1 MSGHRFQI
9 AVLVAALSA
18 APVFA
23 GSAGSWV
30 EFTDATGSRLVADSG
45 LGVNDPDEKDYAFGD
60 IDKDGDIDII
70 CVRKQ
75 EFTTTGRRRNVL
87 FMNQGIADGQAI
99 DGVFVDMTAT
109 FATDADDGGQ
119 GFLDLT
125 NDRDVILVDV
135 NNDTW
140 LDMVT
145 VSTLSDGLAKTI
157 SHPRIYMNKGEIAGV
172 WQGFRYEEGRIPQ
185 LTTIGTNLSVAP
197 RLCSVAAG
205 DVNGDGFQDLY
216 IGDYDSDGVGSAPPE
231 NPANDVND
239 RLLINDGAGNFIDSR
254 ETRMTSTMLLSAF
267 SMAVAIVDMNGDGT
281 LDIVKD
287 TALQDPRRVSISY
300 NDPAN
305 EGFFDDFDIVY
316 GNAPY
321 HITVGDLNNDTLPDI
336 VITDDGQDVYLL
348 NTGNGVDGLAN
359 FVQQVFQRS
368 AGSDGEFGGNHVI
381 EDMNNDGFNDVI
393 IADVDVDSPGCG
405 RRMHMYRNLGN
416 APTVTLQEQGPSQ
429 PWTPNG
435 VHDIAV
441 FDINN
446 DGWMD
451 MFIGT
456 CTGTEIW
463 LNLPPID
470 LVFAYPDGIPGSLV
484 PDTPTSFRVAVSG
497 TGSTPQPNTGKQF
510 VSVDGGPFVETAMT
524 QESPNV
530 YFINLPGIPCTSTLD
545 FYVSVETT
553 TSDVVTDPPGA
564 PGSAITLLASLGS
577 EVLFFDDFESANPGW
592 TVTSQSITT
601 GEWIRD
607 DPIGTFFPTG
617 SGNAAQPEN
626 DFGASVGETT
636 CYFTGQNAGGV
647 AGTGDIDGGP
657 TILTSPAF
665 DLSGG
670 DAVVGYAYWHF
681 FSDSGAQDV
690 LITEVSNNG
699 STWVQ
704 VDSTNGTNS
713 EWATHSFKVSDFV
726 TPSANV
732 QVRFV
737 AADQPNDSVTE
748 SAIDNFSV
756 SRIICADTCDDNTD
770 CDDLLFCNGSETCN
784 GSNVCEAG
792 TDPCP
797 GQLCDEDNDQCV
809 ECLGDGDCP
818 DLAFCDGP
826 DTCVAG
832 ACVNGADPCTGPGQV
847 CDEVNDECVG
857 CLDDG
862 DCDDLDFCNGQ
873 ETCDGSNNCV
883 AGSDP
888 CPGQLCDEGTDMCV
902 DCLDANDCDDG
913 KFCTGAEMCVNGSCE
928 LGGDPCP
935 GQSCDEGLDI
945 CVDCLNANDC
955 DDGLFCNGDE
965 TCNGGAC
972 EAGVSP
978 CGDLQCDEFSDEC
991 VRLLQP
997 RVGAPALGLTPGQ
1010 AARFQT
1016 GRARFDETLSIA
1028 NGLGPVF
1035 NQNACGACHNAGALG
1050 GSGATLVT
1058 RFGLADKGGFS
1069 GLEEFGGSLRQ
1080 ANGIS
1085 AGCEEVVPAEAN
1097 VVSSRLT
1104 NSTFGSGFVEAI
1116 PEFDLLNNLASQP
1129 GPVQGEAHM
1138 VEAFEDAGGAPL
1150 RVGRFGWK
1158 AQVATILTFSADASL
1173 NEMGLTNRFLIAEND
1188 PNGIRPPDLAACD
1201 TVADPEDGPEDGP
1214 GGVLPHFIDR
1224 VTDFQRFLSQPPQTP
1239 RSGMSGAVV
1248 FETIGCADCH
1258 TPSFVTGVAPELA
1271 LSGQTIKPY
1280 SDFLLHNMG
1289 QLGDGIV
1296 QGDANEFEMRT
1307 PSLWGVRWRDQMMHD
1322 GRIVGGTFPNRIG
1335 LAIAEHDAPGS
1346 QGAASAQAYDA
1357 LPQGDKDA
1365 LVAFMDSLGRAE
1377 FDHDGDNDIDVDD
1390 YNNFI
1395 SGCIT
1400 GPGAGSVSPDDACAI
1415 SDFDQDGD
1423 VDLGDM
1429 AMMQKAAGL

>member
-1 MSGHRFQI
+1 
-9 AVLVAALSA
+9 LAAS
-18 APVFA
+18 PIFA
-23 GSAGSWV
+23 GSGGSWV
-30 EFTDATGSRLVADSG
+30 EFVDATGSRLVADPS
-45 LGVNDPDEKDYAFGD
+45 LGVNDGEEKDYAIGD
-60 IDKDGDIDII
+60 VDKDGDLDIV

-75 EFTTTGRRRNVL
+75 EFTTTGRHRNVL
-87 FMNQGIADGQAI
+87 FINQGIADGQAI
-99 DGVFVDMTAT
+99 DGVFVDMTT
-109 FATDADDGGQ
+109 TYATDADDGGQ

-145 VSTLSDGLAKTI
+145 VSTLSDGLPKTI
-157 SHPRIYMNKGEIAGV
+157 SHPRIYINKGEVAGV
-172 WQGFRYEEGRIPQ
+172 WQGFRYEEARFPQ
-185 LTTIGTNLSVAP
+185 LTTIGTNLAVAP

-239 RLLINDGAGNFIDSR
+239 RLLINDGSGNFIDSR

-267 SMAVAIVDMNGDGT
+267 SMAVAVVDMNGDGT

-300 NDPAN
+300 NNPAN
-305 EGFFDDFDIVY
+305 EGFFNDFDIVY

-321 HITVGDLNNDTLPDI
+321 HVTVGDLNNDTLPDI

-359 FVQQVFQRS
+359 FVQQPFQR
-368 AGSDGEFGGNHVI
+368 ATGSDGEFGGNHVI
-381 EDMNNDGFNDVI
+381 ADMNNDGFDDVI

-416 APTVTLQEQGPSQ
+416 TPTVTLQEQGPAQ

-446 DGWMD
+446 DGWLD

-463 LNLPPID
+463 LNVPPVN
-470 LVFAYPDGIPGSLV
+470 LVFAYPDGIPGSL
-484 PDTPTSFRVAVSG
+484 TPNTPETYRVSVSG
-497 TGSTPQPNTGKQF
+497 TGSTPQPGTGKQF
-510 VSVDGGPFVETAMT
+510 VSVDGGPFVETSMT
-524 QESPNV
+524 EESPNV
-530 YFINLPGIPCTSTLD
+530 YFINLPGIPCTSTLE
-545 FYVSVETT
+545 FYVSAETT
-553 TSDVVTDPPGA
+553 TAAVVTDPPGA
-564 PGSAITLLASLGS
+564 PATSFSLLASLGS
-577 EVLFFDDFESANPGW
+577 EVLFSDDFETDIPGW
-592 TVTSQSITT
+592 TVTSQSIST
-601 GEWIRD
+601 GAWIRD

-617 SGNAAQPEN
+617 SGIPAQPEN
-626 DFGASVGETT
+626 DFGASVGETM

-647 AGTGDIDGGP
+647 AGTGDLDGGP

-665 DLSGG
+665 DISGS
-670 DAVVGYAYWHF
+670 DAVVSYAMWHF

-690 LITEVSNNG
+690 LITEVSGNG
-699 STWVQ
+699 TDWVQ
-704 VDSTNGTNS
+704 TDSTTGTGS
-713 EWATHSFKVSDFV
+713 EWSTQSFKVSDFV

-737 AADQPNDSVTE
+737 VADQPNDSITE
-748 SAIDNFSV
+748 SAIDNFV
-756 SRIICADTCDDNTD
+756 VTRIVCADTCDDNTD
-770 CDDLLFCNGSETCN
+770 CDDLLYCNGTEICNGSD
-784 GSNVCEAG
+784 VCEAG

-797 GQLCDEDNDQCV
+797 GQLCDEANDQCV

-826 DTCVAG
+826 ETCVAG
-832 ACVNGADPCTGPGQV
+832 SCVNGADPCTTPGLV
-847 CDEVNDECVG
+847 CDEVNDQCVG

-862 DCDDLDFCNGQ
+862 DCNDLVFCNGI
-873 ETCDGSNNCV
+873 ETCDGTNNCV
-883 AGSDP
+883 AGTDP
-888 CPGQLCDEGTDMCV
+888 CPGQLCNEGTDECV
-902 DCLDANDCDDG
+902 ECLDAGDCDDG

-928 LGGDPCP
+928 VGADPCP
-935 GQSCDEGLDI
+935 GQSCDEGLDV
-945 CVDCLNANDC
+945 CVDCFNANDC
-955 DDGLFCNGDE
+955 DDGLYCNGAE
-965 TCNGGAC
+965 TCNGGTC
-972 EAGVSP
+972 EAGTNP
-978 CGDLQCDEFSDEC
+978 CGDLQCDELNDEC

-997 RVGAPALGLTPGQ
+997 RVGAAALGLTPGQ

-1016 GRARFDETLSIA
+1016 GRARFDDTLSIA
-1028 NGLGPVF
+1028 EGLGPVF

-1058 RFGLADKGGFS
+1058 RFGLADKGGFNS
-1069 GLEEFGGSLRQ
+1069 LEEFGGSLLQ

-1085 AGCEEVVPAEAN
+1085 GSCEEVVPVEAN
-1097 VVSSRLT
+1097 VVINRLT
-1104 NSTFGSGFVEAI
+1104 NSTFGAGLVEAI

-1129 GPVQGEAHM
+1129 APVQGEAHM
-1138 VEAFEDAGGAPL
+1138 VPAFEDGGGAPL

-1158 AQVATILTFSADASL
+1158 AQVATVLTFSADASL
-1173 NEMGLTNRFLIAEND
+1173 NEMGLTNRFLAAEND
-1188 PNGIRPPDLAACD
+1188 PNGIRPPDLIACD
-1201 TVADPEDGPEDGP
+1201 TVTDPEDGPEDGP

-1239 RSGMSGAVV
+1239 RSGMSGEAIFASV
-1248 FETIGCADCH
+1248 GCADCH
-1258 TPSFVTGVAPELA
+1258 TPSFMTGVAPEGA
-1271 LSGQTIKPY
+1271 LTARAIKPY

-1307 PSLWGVRWRDQMMHD
+1307 PSLWGVRWRDQLMHD
-1322 GRIVGGTFPNRIG
+1322 GRVIGGAFGVRIAS
-1335 LAIAEHDAPGS
+1335 AIAEHDAPGS
-1346 QGAASAQAYDA
+1346 QGTASAQAFAA

-1377 FDHDGDNDIDVDD
+1377 FDHDGDNDIDTAD
-1390 YNNFI
+1390 YNTAI
-1395 SGCIT
+1395 SACIT

-1423 VDLGDM
+1423 VDLRDM